1 MDTTQLWTPL
11 NPIEENKEVIR
22 QDLERGLAPNL
33 PYFIV
38 GLNDV
43 KKALSGAISTIDS
56 HFSYALAW
64 GQYGNGKSNL
74 MKYLK
79 YFFQQHPECNTKVA
93 IWRADV
99 DRYDISTF
107 VLYLIQNE
115 YKRFVQ

>member
-1 MDTTQLWTPL
+1 MEITQLWTPL
-11 NPIEENKEVIR
+11 NPIEENKEIIR

-38 GLNDV
+38 GLEDV
-43 KKALSGAISTIDS
+43 KTALNKAISSIDRS
-56 HFSYALAW
+56 FSYALVW

-79 YFFQQHPECNTKVA
+79 YYFELHPECNTKVA

-99 DRYDISTF
+99 DRYDIIS
-107 VLYLIQNE
+107 
-115 YKRFVQ
+115 